1 MSICYVSASLLAP
14 LTLPSPINQPTNQP
28 ICTFSVDHRPSAMSV
43 RSAPWAD
50 GATEG
55 ATMGGKG
62 GSTGASGQDVNT
74 PYDYF
79 LPGETV
85 QKIGTQVER
94 DFFAGGV
101 DRRCKEIAC
110 LMDYLHAPAGEW
122 SGISYIKEHR
132 ASLSSF
138 SPGDCGSL

>member
-1 MSICYVSASLLAP
+1 
-14 LTLPSPINQPTNQP
+14 
-28 ICTFSVDHRPSAMSV
+28 MSV

-50 GATEG
+50 GAT
-55 ATMGGKG
+55 APTKG
-62 GSTGASGQDVNT
+62 EKVDVNT

-79 LPGETV
+79 LPGETA

-122 SGISYIKEHR
+122 Y
-132 ASLSSF
+132 SLY
-138 SPGDCGSL
+138 